1 MAIVIAPPDMLP
13 EMMIA
18 PQSILLF
25 VVAIISL
32 SSSSEDAANIKVMV
46 RSLPPVFHH

>member
-1 MAIVIAPPDMLP
+1 MLP

-18 PQSILLF
+18 PQPTLSF
-25 VVAIISL
+25 VVAAVPL
-32 SSSSEDAANIKVMV
+32 SSSSKAAANIKVMV